1 MAPSSLACLRYCSP
15 GKRNPMPKPPNRN
28 ILRTTLNIFK
38 ATFSEWNKHNA
49 TRLGASLAFYALISV
64 APLILIIIPI
74 STLMFGRAEVEQAVV
89 RYADKAAGPAMGNA
103 LEELV
108 SERRKHASGLPSAV
122 LTFGTLL
129 FAASA
134 VFRELRSALNV
145 IYEVEPKKSTI
156 KSTIKR
162 YLFAMVIVLV
172 LGVVILASL
181 VFSAILAGIRQ
192 TIPAGISLPGKGL
205 ELIDFFGTFLIIAV
219 VIALIFRFVPGVV
232 IAWGPIWVGA
242 IATAFLVTVG
252 KALLGTYIGTAG
264 VASRYGA
271 AGSLVALTLWVYY
284 SAQIFFLGA
293 EFTRVFAGAHGGI
306 LRYRQGFE
314 EVKG

>member
-1 MAPSSLACLRYCSP
+1 MPPVSLTRKSNLM
-15 GKRNPMPKPPNRN
+15 PMPPNRK
-28 ILRTTLNIFK
+28 ILKRTLEILKT
-38 ATFSEWNKHNA
+38 TFSEWNKHNA
-49 TRLGASLAFYALISV
+49 TRLGASLAFYALISI

-74 STLMFGRAEVEQAVV
+74 STLMFGRAEVERAVV

-108 SERRKHASGLPSAV
+108 GKRRKHSSGLPSAV

-134 VFRELRSALNV
+134 VFRELRSAMNV
-145 IYEVEPKKSTI
+145 IYEVEPQKSTLKSTI
-156 KSTIKR
+156 KQ
-162 YLFAMVIVLV
+162 YLFAMLIVLV

-192 TIPAGISLPGKGL
+192 TIPAGIKVPGQGL
-205 ELIDFFGTFLIIAV
+205 GVIDFFGTFLIITV
-219 VIALIFRFVPGVV
+219 VIGLIFRFVPGMV
-232 IAWGPIWVGA
+232 IAWRPIWVGA
-242 IATAFLVTVG
+242 IGTAFLVTVG
-252 KALLGTYIGTAG
+252 KSLLGTYIGTAG

-293 EFTRVFAGAHGGI
+293 EFTRAYAGAHEGI
-306 LRYRQGFE
+306 LRYRHGFE
-314 EVKG
+314 EAKE